1 MRCSATV
8 SPKALI
14 DSGKEILMHDID
26 RALFEGQEEGVTWGE
41 VMDEE
46 SGYAFEDEQSAFQT
60 EQTYEDSAGELWG
73 EADAQETDELALA
86 AELLAVTD
94 EGELDQFLGSLAKRA
109 VSAARDFAGSDAG
122 RAVGNI
128 LKSAARRALP
138 QLGQAV
144 GNYIVPGAGGQA
156 GQQVGKWL
164 GSRFE
169 TGLQL
174 EGLSAEDR
182 DLETARAF
190 VRFATSTAQRAAAM
204 PKSLPGPLAAQKAA
218 AAAARQHLPGLLKRP
233 GQPGQSRPSAD
244 SGRWIRRGRNI
255 VILGA
260 R

>member
-1 MRCSATV
+1 
-8 SPKALI
+8 
-14 DSGKEILMHDID
+14 MHDID

-46 SGYAFEDEQSAFQT
+46 SGYSYEDEQSPFQT
-60 EQTYEDSAGELWG
+60 EQTYEDAGELWG
-73 EADAQETDELALA
+73 EADAQEADELALA

-94 EGELDQFLGSLAKRA
+94 EGELDQFLGSLARRA

-122 RAVGNI
+122 RAVGGI
-128 LKSAARRALP
+128 LKSAARKALP

-144 GNYIVPGAGGQA
+144 GNYIVPGVGGQA

-218 AAAARQHLPGLLKRP
+218 TAAARQHLPGLLKRPGQPAQP

>member
-1 MRCSATV
+1 
-8 SPKALI
+8 
-14 DSGKEILMHDID
+14 MHDID
-26 RALFEGQEEGVTWGE
+26 RALFEGQDESTWGE

-46 SGYAFEDEQSAFQT
+46 SGYSFEGEQSPFQA
-60 EQTYEDSAGELWG
+60 EDSYENDEMWG
-73 EADAQETDELALA
+73 ETDGETDELALA

-94 EGELDQFLGSLAKRA
+94 EGELDQFLGSLARRA
-109 VSAARDFAGSDAG
+109 VSAAKDFAGSSAG
-122 RAVGNI
+122 KAVGNI
-128 LKSAARRALP
+128 LKSAARKALP

-156 GQQVGKWL
+156 GQRVGQWL
-164 GSRFE
+164 GTKFE
-169 TGLQL
+169 SGLQL

-204 PKSLPGPLAAQKAA
+204 PKSVPAPLAAQKAA
-218 AAAARQHLPGLLKRP
+218 TAAARQHLPGLLKSP
-233 GQPGQSRPSAD
+233 GKSGSPAE

>member
-1 MRCSATV
+1 MFREGA
-8 SPKALI
+8 SPRRPQ
-14 DSGKEILMHDID
+14 DSGKDILMHDID
-26 RALFEGQEEGVTWGE
+26 RALFEGQDEGTWGE

-46 SGYAFEDEQSAFQT
+46 SGYSFEDEQFQA
-60 EQTYEDSAGELWG
+60 EDSYEAGGLWG
-73 EADAQETDELALA
+73 EADSQETDEIALA

-109 VSAARDFAGSDAG
+109 VSAARDFAGSAAG
-122 RAVGNI
+122 QAVGNI
-128 LKSAARRALP
+128 LKSAARKALP

-144 GNYIVPGAGGQA
+144 GNYLVPGAGGQA

-164 GSRFE
+164 GSKFE
-169 TGLQL
+169 SGLQL
-174 EGLSAEDR
+174 EGLSPEDR

-190 VRFATSTAQRAAAM
+190 VRFATNTAQRAAAM
-204 PKSLPGPLAAQKAA
+204 PRSIPAPLAAQKAA
-218 AAAARQHLPGLLKRP
+218 TAAARQHLPGLLKAQGRP
-233 GQPGQSRPSAD
+233 GSPAN

>member
-1 MRCSATV
+1 
-8 SPKALI
+8 
-14 DSGKEILMHDID
+14 MHDID
-26 RALFEGQEEGVTWGE
+26 RALFEGQEEGGTWGE
-41 VMDEE
+41 VMDEQ
-46 SGYAFEDEQSAFQT
+46 SGLGFEDEQSAFQT

-86 AELLAVTD
+86 AELLAVTG
-94 EGELDQFLGSLAKRA
+94 EEELDQFLGSLARRA

-122 RAVGNI
+122 RAVGGI
-128 LKSAARRALP
+128 LKSAARKALP

-144 GNYIVPGAGGQA
+144 GNYLVPGAGGQA
-156 GQQVGKWL
+156 GRQVGKWL
-164 GSRFE
+164 GSKFE

-174 EGLSAEDR
+174 EGLSEEDR

-204 PKSLPGPLAAQKAA
+204 PRSLPGTLAAQRAA
-218 AAAARQHLPGLLKRP
+218 TAAARQHLPGLLRRSGP
-233 GQPGQSRPSAD
+233 PSPSRPAAD

>member
-1 MRCSATV
+1 MFREGV
-8 SPKALI
+8 PKALI

-26 RALFEGQEEGVTWGE
+26 RALFEGQEEGGTWGE
-41 VMDEE
+41 V
-46 SGYAFEDEQSAFQT
+46 ADEQSGFSFEEESAFQT
-60 EQTYEDSAGELWG
+60 EETYEDNAGELWG

-94 EGELDQFLGSLAKRA
+94 EGELDQFLGNLARRA

-122 RAVGNI
+122 RAVGGI
-128 LKSAARRALP
+128 LKSAARKALP

-204 PKSLPGPLAAQKAA
+204 PKSLPGALAAQKAA
-218 AAAARQHLPGLLKRP
+218 TAAARQHLPGLLKSP
-233 GQPGQSRPSAD
+233 GPSGQSRPPAD
-244 SGRWIRRGRNI
+244 SGRWIRKGRNI

>member
-1 MRCSATV
+1 
-8 SPKALI
+8 
-14 DSGKEILMHDID
+14 MHDID
-26 RALFEGQEEGVTWGE
+26 RALFEGQEEGTWGE

-46 SGYAFEDEQSAFQT
+46 SGFSFEDEQSPFQA
-60 EQTYEDSAGELWG
+60 EESSEDSLNTGELWG
-73 EADAQETDELALA
+73 EADSQETDELSLA

-94 EGELDQFLGSLAKRA
+94 EGELDQFLGSLARRA

-122 RAVGNI
+122 KAVGNI
-128 LKSAARRALP
+128 LKSAARKALP

-156 GQQVGKWL
+156 GRQVGKWL
-164 GSRFE
+164 GTKFE

-174 EGLSAEDR
+174 EGLSPEDR

-190 VRFATSTAQRAAAM
+190 VRFATSTAQRAASM
-204 PKSLPGPLAAQKAA
+204 PKSVPAPLAAQKAA

-233 GQPGQSRPSAD
+233 GQPGSSPANT
-244 SGRWIRRGRNI
+244 GRWVRRGRNI

-260 R
+260 H

>member
-1 MRCSATV
+1 
-8 SPKALI
+8 
-14 DSGKEILMHDID
+14 MHDID
-26 RALFEGQEEGVTWGE
+26 RALFEGQDEGTWGE

-46 SGYAFEDEQSAFQT
+46 SGFAFEDEQSEFQG
-60 EQTYEDSAGELWG
+60 EDSNEAGGLWG
-73 EADAQETDELALA
+73 ETDGETDELALA

-94 EGELDQFLGSLAKRA
+94 EGELDQFLGSLAKWA
-109 VSAARDFAGSDAG
+109 VAAAKDFAGSAAG
-122 RAVGNI
+122 KAVGNI
-128 LKSAARRALP
+128 LKSAARKALP

-144 GNYIVPGAGGQA
+144 GNYLVPGAGGQA

-169 TGLQL
+169 SGLQL
-174 EGLSAEDR
+174 EGLSDEDR

-204 PKSLPGPLAAQKAA
+204 PRSVPAPLAAQKAA
-218 AAAARQHLPGLLKRP
+218 TAAARQHLPGLLKR
-233 GQPGQSRPSAD
+233 PGQSRPSAD

>member
-1 MRCSATV
+1 
-8 SPKALI
+8 
-14 DSGKEILMHDID
+14 MHDID
-26 RALFEGQEEGVTWGE
+26 RALFEGQDEGTWGE

-46 SGYAFEDEQSAFQT
+46 SGFSFEGEQSPFQA
-60 EQTYEDSAGELWG
+60 EESNEDSAGEFWG
-73 EADAQETDELALA
+73 ETDSQEMDELSLA
-86 AELLAVTD
+86 AELLAVSD
-94 EGELDQFLGSLAKRA
+94 EGELDQFLGSLARRA

-128 LKSAARRALP
+128 LKSAARKALP

-156 GQQVGKWL
+156 GRQVGKWL

-174 EGLSAEDR
+174 EGLSPEDR

-190 VRFATSTAQRAAAM
+190 VRFATSTAQRAASM
-204 PKSLPGPLAAQKAA
+204 PKSVPGPLAAQKAA
-218 AAAARQHLPGLLKRP
+218 TAAARQHLPGLLKRP
-233 GQPGQSRPSAD
+233 GQAGSPAKPVN
-244 SGRWIRRGRNI
+244 SGRWVRRGNNI
-255 VILGA
+255 VIIGA

>member
-1 MRCSATV
+1 MFREGAA
-8 SPKALI
+8 PRHPQ
-14 DSGKEILMHDID
+14 DSGKDKLMHDID
-26 RALFEGQEEGVTWGE
+26 RALFEGQDEGTWGE

-46 SGYAFEDEQSAFQT
+46 SGYAFEEEQSPFQG
-60 EQTYEDSAGELWG
+60 EDSYEAGGLWG
-73 EADAQETDELALA
+73 EADSQETEELALA

-109 VSAARDFAGSDAG
+109 FSAAKDFAGSAAG
-122 RAVGNI
+122 KAVGNI
-128 LKSAARRALP
+128 LKSAARKALP

-164 GSRFE
+164 GSKFE
-169 TGLQL
+169 SGLQL
-174 EGLSAEDR
+174 EGLSPEDR

-204 PKSLPGPLAAQKAA
+204 PRSIPAPLAAQKAA
-218 AAAARQHLPGLLKRP
+218 TAAARQHLPGLLKNSGASGP
-233 GQPGQSRPSAD
+233 GGAN

-255 VILGA
+255 VILNA

>member
-1 MRCSATV
+1 
-8 SPKALI
+8 
-14 DSGKEILMHDID
+14 MHDID
-26 RALFEGQEEGVTWGE
+26 RALFEGQDEGTWGE

-46 SGYAFEDEQSAFQT
+46 SGYSFEGEQSPFQA
-60 EQTYEDSAGELWG
+60 EDSYENDELWG
-73 EADAQETDELALA
+73 ETDGETDELALA

-94 EGELDQFLGSLAKRA
+94 EGELDQFLGSLARRA
-109 VSAARDFAGSDAG
+109 VSAAKDFAGSSAG
-122 RAVGNI
+122 KAVGNI
-128 LKSAARRALP
+128 LKSAARKALP

-156 GQQVGKWL
+156 GRRVGQWL
-164 GSRFE
+164 GTKFE
-169 TGLQL
+169 SGLEL
-174 EGLSAEDR
+174 EGLSPEDR

-204 PKSLPGPLAAQKAA
+204 PKSVPAPLAAQKAA
-218 AAAARQHLPGLLKRP
+218 TAAARQHLPGLLKSQR
-233 GQPGQSRPSAD
+233 QSGGSAN

>member
-1 MRCSATV
+1 
-8 SPKALI
+8 
-14 DSGKEILMHDID
+14 MHDID
-26 RALFEGQEEGVTWGE
+26 RALFEGQDESTWGE

-46 SGYAFEDEQSAFQT
+46 SGYSFEGEQSPFQA
-60 EQTYEDSAGELWG
+60 EDSYENDEMWG
-73 EADAQETDELALA
+73 ETDGETDELALA

-94 EGELDQFLGSLAKRA
+94 EGELDQFLGSLARRA
-109 VSAARDFAGSDAG
+109 VSAAKDFAGSSAG
-122 RAVGNI
+122 KAVGNI
-128 LKSAARRALP
+128 LKSAARKALP

-156 GQQVGKWL
+156 GQRVGQWL
-164 GSRFE
+164 GTKFE
-169 TGLQL
+169 SGLQL

-204 PKSLPGPLAAQKAA
+204 PRSVPAPLAAQKAA
-218 AAAARQHLPGLLKRP
+218 TAAARQHLPGLLKSP
-233 GQPGQSRPSAD
+233 GKSGSPAE

>member
-1 MRCSATV
+1 
-8 SPKALI
+8 
-14 DSGKEILMHDID
+14 MHDID
-26 RALFEGQEEGVTWGE
+26 RALFEGQDEGTWGE

-46 SGYAFEDEQSAFQT
+46 SGFSFEGGQSQYQT
-60 EQTYEDSAGELWG
+60 EDSFEDSAGEGQFWG
-73 EADAQETDELALA
+73 ETESQETDELALA

-109 VSAARDFAGSDAG
+109 VSAARDFAGSAAG
-122 RAVGNI
+122 KAVGNI
-128 LKSAARRALP
+128 LKSAARKALP

-156 GQQVGKWL
+156 GRQVGRWL

-174 EGLSAEDR
+174 EGLSPEDR

-204 PKSLPGPLAAQKAA
+204 PKSVPGQLAAQKAA
-218 AAAARQHLPGLLKRP
+218 TAAARQHLPGLLK
-233 GQPGQSRPSAD
+233 GSAQSGSSAN
-244 SGRWIRRGRNI
+244 SGRWIRRGNNI

>member
-1 MRCSATV
+1 
-8 SPKALI
+8 
-14 DSGKEILMHDID
+14 MHDID
-26 RALFEGQEEGVTWGE
+26 RALFEGQDEGTWGE

-46 SGYAFEDEQSAFQT
+46 SGYSFEGEQSPFQA
-60 EQTYEDSAGELWG
+60 EDSYENDEMWG
-73 EADAQETDELALA
+73 ETDGETDELALA

-94 EGELDQFLGSLAKRA
+94 EGELDQFLGSLARRA
-109 VSAARDFAGSDAG
+109 VSAAKDFAGSSAG
-122 RAVGNI
+122 KAVGNI
-128 LKSAARRALP
+128 LKSAARKALP

-156 GQQVGKWL
+156 GQRVGQWL
-164 GSRFE
+164 GTKFE
-169 TGLQL
+169 SGLQL

-204 PKSLPGPLAAQKAA
+204 PKSVPAPLAAQKAA
-218 AAAARQHLPGLLKRP
+218 TAAARQHLPGLLKSP
-233 GQPGQSRPSAD
+233 GKSGSPAE

-255 VILGA
+255 VILNA

>member
-1 MRCSATV
+1 
-8 SPKALI
+8 
-14 DSGKEILMHDID
+14 MHDID
-26 RALFEGQEEGVTWGE
+26 RALFEGQDESTWGE

-46 SGYAFEDEQSAFQT
+46 SAYSFEGEQSPFQA
-60 EQTYEDSAGELWG
+60 EDSYENDEMWG
-73 EADAQETDELALA
+73 ETDGETDELALA

-94 EGELDQFLGSLAKRA
+94 EGELDQFLGSLARRA
-109 VSAARDFAGSDAG
+109 VSAAKDFAGSSAG

-128 LKSAARRALP
+128 LKSAARKALP

-156 GQQVGKWL
+156 GQRVGQWL
-164 GSRFE
+164 GTKFE
-169 TGLQL
+169 SGLQL

-204 PKSLPGPLAAQKAA
+204 PKSVPAPLAAQKAA
-218 AAAARQHLPGLLKRP
+218 TAAARQHLPGLLKSQ
-233 GQPGQSRPSAD
+233 GQPGGSAN

-255 VILGA
+255 VILNA

>member
-1 MRCSATV
+1 MFREGV
-8 SPKALI
+8 PQRHPQ

-26 RALFEGQEEGVTWGE
+26 RALFEGQDEGTWGE

-46 SGYAFEDEQSAFQT
+46 SGYSFEGEQSPFQA
-60 EQTYEDSAGELWG
+60 EDSYENDELWG
-73 EADAQETDELALA
+73 ETDGETDELALA

-94 EGELDQFLGSLAKRA
+94 EGELDQFLGSLARRA
-109 VSAARDFAGSDAG
+109 VSAAKDFAGSSAG
-122 RAVGNI
+122 KAVGNI
-128 LKSAARRALP
+128 LKSAARKALP

-156 GQQVGKWL
+156 GRRVGQWL
-164 GSRFE
+164 GTKFE
-169 TGLQL
+169 SGLEL
-174 EGLSAEDR
+174 EGLSPEDR

-204 PKSLPGPLAAQKAA
+204 PKSVPAPLAAQKAA
-218 AAAARQHLPGLLKRP
+218 TAAARQHLPGLLKSQR
-233 GQPGQSRPSAD
+233 QSGGSAN